1 MKETQ
6 ARNLDNPAQR
16 EQPEA
21 DPKRSEIRVLDDY
34 ELVLAGG
41 GEGEADWP

>member
-1 MKETQ
+1 MKEIQ
-6 ARNLDNPAQR
+6 AHTVEKQTDR
-16 EQPEA
+16 EQPES
-21 DPKRSEIRVLDDY
+21 DPKRSEIRLLDDY